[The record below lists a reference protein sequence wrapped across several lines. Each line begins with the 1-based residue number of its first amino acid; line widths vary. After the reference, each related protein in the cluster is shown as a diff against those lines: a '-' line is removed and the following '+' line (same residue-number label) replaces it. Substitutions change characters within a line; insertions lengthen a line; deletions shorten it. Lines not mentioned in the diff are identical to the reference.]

1 MSPAPGP
8 TASLRPPEKCTGCG
22 VARVAWVR
30 PRVDYC
36 YACLP
41 GGPFAPPPCSRC
53 GSMAY
58 FSQGLCERCHPG
70 SPEYL
75 GACKDCLAWGVYRR
89 HNWRCWQCRWWQG
102 HYPVG
107 DCAWC
112 GRHVPIGETGACRL
126 CLESARRI
134 APAGTAPNLDD
145 VSTVGQQLFF
155 ANLPAPRKPKQ
166 PKQLLRASRSILDA
180 EAAATAAATY
190 EQPALFEIDPDP
202 EVLRRLATEQARDWT
217 YRTDTIVFEHAE
229 RFGWSKRQTNQVR
242 RSLKMLQILSPGAH
256 TIRASEVLRLRRHD
270 ADANVVSTLDV
281 LDAAGI
287 LIDDRV
293 PTIDRYF
300 DGKFESLPPTM
311 RTQLELWFDIMIHG
325 SRTPPRR
332 KPRDPATVKI
342 QILGIAPII
351 TDWAAA
357 GHHSLAEITTDMIL
371 VALPAE
377 RGKRHWAER
386 GFRTLFSILKGRK
399 LIFADPTHGIP
410 LTDSGESIPLPIDT
424 DTILAVLNH
433 EDPAIALATS
443 IVTFHGLTS
452 GQIREIQLTDII
464 DGRLSLPDG
473 RVIPLAEPVRVRLA
487 VWLDHR
493 ATTWPRTL
501 NPHLFVS
508 LLTAG
513 RLSPPGHQFPWQKA
527 GISAQALRNDRIIQ
541 EIQAT
546 DGDVRRIADLFGI
559 GVDAATRYLRVLD
572 PDLSKGLD
580 REG

>member
-180 EAAATAAATY
+180 EAAAPRGRDRSRTA
-190 EQPALFEIDPDP
+190 
-202 EVLRRLATEQARDWT
+202 QA
-217 YRTDTIVFEHAE
+217 
-229 RFGWSKRQTNQVR
+229 VR
-242 RSLKMLQILSPGAH
+242 RWRLQLQRQIGRAH
-256 TIRASEVLRLRRHD
+256 V
-270 ADANVVSTLDV
+270 
-281 LDAAGI
+281 
-287 LIDDRV
+287 
-293 PTIDRYF
+293 
-300 DGKFESLPPTM
+300 
-311 RTQLELWFDIMIHG
+311 
-325 SRTPPRR
+325 
-332 KPRDPATVKI
+332 
-342 QILGIAPII
+342 
-351 TDWAAA
+351 
-357 GHHSLAEITTDMIL
+357 
-371 VALPAE
+371 
-377 RGKRHWAER
+377 
-386 GFRTLFSILKGRK
+386 
-399 LIFADPTHGIP
+399 
-410 LTDSGESIPLPIDT
+410 
-424 DTILAVLNH
+424 
-433 EDPAIALATS
+433 
-443 IVTFHGLTS
+443 
-452 GQIREIQLTDII
+452 
-464 DGRLSLPDG
+464 
-473 RVIPLAEPVRVRLA
+473 
-487 VWLDHR
+487 
-493 ATTWPRTL
+493 
-501 NPHLFVS
+501 
-508 LLTAG
+508 
-513 RLSPPGHQFPWQKA
+513 
-527 GISAQALRNDRIIQ
+527 
-541 EIQAT
+541 
-546 DGDVRRIADLFGI
+546 
-559 GVDAATRYLRVLD
+559 
-572 PDLSKGLD
+572 
-580 REG
+580 